1 MGYLIFAI
9 ILIAIDQISK
19 AMVLSNL
26 GMGGSQVVI
35 DGFFSLS
42 VLQNRG
48 IAFGL
53 LQNHLE
59 VVTCVTS
66 ALMGAILVYVF
77 LNRKTERRGV
87 LISLIMIAAGGIGNL
102 IDRVRLGY
110 VTDFLDFSIWN
121 YVFNVA
127 DVCVVVG
134 CFVLIFL
141 MIVPSGV
148 FSSRKNRRRRRG

>member
-1 MGYLIFAI
+1 MIFAV
-9 ILIAIDQISK
+9 ILVAIDQISK
-19 AMVLSNL
+19 AMVVSNL

-48 IAFGL
+48 VAFGM

-59 VVTCVTS
+59 LVSCITS
-66 ALMGAILVYVF
+66 ALIGAVLVYVF
-77 LNRKTERRGV
+77 LNRKTERKGV
-87 LISLIMIAAGGIGNL
+87 LVSMIMIAAGGTGNL

-110 VTDFLDFSIWN
+110 VTDFLDFSIWS

-127 DVCVVVG
+127 DVCIVVG
-134 CFVLIFL
+134 CFTLIVF
-141 MIVPSGV
+141 MIVPSVG
-148 FSSRKNRRRRRG
+148 FGGRRNRRRRRG